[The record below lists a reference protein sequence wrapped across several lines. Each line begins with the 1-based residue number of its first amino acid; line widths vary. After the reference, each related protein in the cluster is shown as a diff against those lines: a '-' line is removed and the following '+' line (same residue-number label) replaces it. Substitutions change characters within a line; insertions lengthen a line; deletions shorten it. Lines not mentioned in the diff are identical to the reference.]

1 MEITGI
7 RFGVLPPSIG
17 RHHAFSLGNNH
28 QSRTHMGVEHGLENG
43 LLLRTLTD
51 PDTGLPSVLYFRLV
65 REWEERRAARHGGKV
80 RTIRIAVRGG
90 DDTSCRRFTF
100 GLCREFRKTDLIAS
114 SGRSQYRLLL
124 VGRDAD
130 QTETIRGRVDRLRE
144 DTNAR
149 SREEASIDVQVLLD
163 EPVPL
168 REREAHEPPD
178 LEQLEDSGA
187 RPRFDPDAAPPDR
200 PNEER

>member
-1 MEITGI
+1 MTAEI
-7 RFGVLPPSIG
+7 
-17 RHHAFSLGNNH
+17 
-28 QSRTHMGVEHGLENG
+28 GLENG

-65 REWEERRAARHGGKV
+65 REWEERRAARHGGRV
-80 RTIRIAVRGG
+80 RTIRILVRGG
-90 DDTSCRRFTF
+90 EDVSCRRFTF

-114 SGRSQYRLLL
+114 SGRAQYRLLL

-130 QTETIRGRVDRLRE
+130 QADAIRGRVDRLQA

-149 SREEASIDVQVLLD
+149 STEEARIEVEVALD

-187 RPRFDPDAAPPDR
+187 RPRFEAGRDPPSLTADHGGP
-200 PNEER
+200 